1 MFFFFKGKEYTKKQ
15 VFQRKPQDLRMH
27 SEFTYHR
34 ENATRYEDIS
44 PVSQTLMRAF
54 MNYFAYCNTAHK
66 LLKYVILRR
75 NTVSYL
81 YLVLRV
87 ITSNTGHYLVLQ
99 KTCFCLAL
107 RKRFPTRHNNEMVQ
121 KHHPHCCTRN
131 QITLIITSRFEEG
144 DLAPAL

>member
-1 MFFFFKGKEYTKKQ
+1 
-15 VFQRKPQDLRMH
+15 
-27 SEFTYHR
+27 
-34 ENATRYEDIS
+34 
-44 PVSQTLMRAF
+44 

-87 ITSNTGHYLVLQ
+87 KTSNTGHYLVLQ

-131 QITLIITSRFEEG
+131 QITLIITSRFQEG
-144 DLAPAL
+144 DLALALWRAVPEYILPVKHSVTERWAITHTAFGIDLVGRGEES